1 MTQET
6 IKDIILKT
14 LSEMG
19 ISIDVPDS
27 SPDKV
32 ETSPP
37 QDIDIRDYIADS
49 IMFISFVIELEKKL
63 EIEFPDELLLID
75 TLSSLSGFTY
85 LLAEIINKR
94 KEDCN
99 EKGTEEADAQCRS

>member
-14 LSEMG
+14 LNEMG
-19 ISIDVPDS
+19 ISIDASVVS
-27 SPDKV
+27 HDKV

-37 QDIDIRDYIADS
+37 QDMDIRDYIADS
-49 IMFISFVIELEKKL
+49 IMFISFIIELEKKL

-85 LLAEIINKR
+85 LLAEIINKK
-94 KEDCN
+94 KEACN
-99 EKGTEEADAQCRS
+99 EKGTEEADA

>member
-19 ISIDVPDS
+19 ISIDTPDS

-49 IMFISFVIELEKKL
+49 IMFISFVIELEKNLKL
-63 EIEFPDELLLID
+63 SFRMNY
-75 TLSSLSGFTY
+75 F
-85 LLAEIINKR
+85 
-94 KEDCN
+94 
-99 EKGTEEADAQCRS
+99 

>member
-19 ISIDVPDS
+19 ISIDAPDS

-49 IMFISFVIELEKKL
+49 IMFISFVIELEKNLKL
-63 EIEFPDELLLID
+63 SFRMNY
-75 TLSSLSGFTY
+75 F
-85 LLAEIINKR
+85 
-94 KEDCN
+94 
-99 EKGTEEADAQCRS
+99 